1 MRTRGIIFPAIR
13 RAEWETIELPDPQEL
28 GPTQVLVRARCTLV
42 SAGTEIA
49 IYSGQHIG
57 YSIPGATYP
66 RLPSRPGYCFAGTVE
81 AVGSGVTGFRPGDR
95 VCAGLRHAAFAV
107 VDMARSSL
115 IPIPE
120 GVSFEDAALSRLATI
135 SLNGVRLA
143 RLSLG
148 ERVAVF
154 GQGLI
159 GQFARQLCELDGA
172 ALTIAVDQIDAR
184 LEVARRLGATH
195 TVNPQRDD
203 VPGRIRELTGESGV
217 EIAIEATGNPAVI
230 PTAMAVTATLGR
242 VVLLGSPRG
251 RVEIDPYTDIHRKG
265 LAVIGAHASLAPTRP
280 NAWNPWTAE
289 ANNSLA
295 LELMR
300 QRRLRTEGLVSHRIP
315 ADEAPGIFEALTVRP
330 QDFLGVIIE
339 W

>member
-1 MRTRGIIFPAIR
+1 MRTRGIVFPAIR
-13 RAEWETIELPDPQEL
+13 RAEWETIELPDPGEL
-28 GPTQVLVRARCTLV
+28 APTQVLLRARCTLI

-57 YSIPGATYP
+57 YTIPGATYP
-66 RLPSRPGYCFAGTVE
+66 RLPFRPGYSFAGTVE
-81 AVGSGVTGFRPGDR
+81 AVGSAVTDFRPGDR
-95 VCAGLRHAAFAV
+95 VCSGSRHAAFAV
-107 VDMARSSL
+107 VDTARSAL
-115 IPIPE
+115 IRIPDE
-120 GVSFEDAALSRLATI
+120 VGFEAAALSRLATI
-135 SLNGVRLA
+135 SLHGVRLA

-154 GQGLI
+154 GQGVI

-172 ALTIAVDQIDAR
+172 ALTIAIDQIDSR

-195 TVNPQRDD
+195 TLNPQRDD
-203 VPGRIRELTGESGV
+203 VPARVRELTGGSGV
-217 EIAIEATGNPAVI
+217 EVAIEATGNPAVI
-230 PTAMAVTATLGR
+230 PTALAVTATLGR

-251 RVEIDPYTDIHRKG
+251 RVEIDPYTDVHRKG
-265 LAVIGAHASLAPTRP
+265 LALIGAHASLAPQRP

-289 ANNSLA
+289 ANNILV

-300 QRRLRTEGLVSHRIP
+300 QGRMRTEGLVSHRIP
-315 ADEAPGIFEALTVRP
+315 ADEAPNIFEALTVRP